1 MAKSGVI
8 LLGFG
13 GPDSLDAVEPFMCN
27 LMGRQ
32 PSEELVERVCRRYLT
47 IGGKSPLLDIAL
59 EMAQGLAEHLSA
71 GGVDVPVRVGMRYWA
86 PFIDEAVEDLVAQ
99 GCTRIVTLSLSP
111 FESKVAHGAYREALA
126 AALERYPDVELVE
139 APLISSLDHYVEF
152 FAMSA
157 AAALEDLD
165 VNEGALIAFTAHSLP
180 EADLVDDDP
189 YVSGLQGIAQK
200 VAARLGLEPGVPDA
214 GEQTFADF
222 RAFGCAIPPRA
233 WFLVYQSKGQ
243 RPGGWLGPQ
252 IEDLIDA
259 AADTQASAIIVVP
272 IGFAT
277 DHMETRYD
285 LDVVAADRAL
295 LADLEFVRAAVPNAD
310 DAFLRAVAES
320 VKHLL

>member
-1 MAKSGVI
+1 MPKTGVI

-32 PSEELVERVCRRYLT
+32 PSDELVERVCRRYMT

-59 EMAQGLAEHLSA
+59 LMAEGIGSYLAEYGA
-71 GGVDVPVRVGMRYWA
+71 EIPVRVGMRYWA
-86 PFIDEAVEDLVAQ
+86 PFIDEAIEDLVAQ
-99 GCTRIVTLSLSP
+99 GCNRIITLSLSP

-126 AALERYPDVELVE
+126 EALQRHPDVELVE
-139 APLISSLDHYVEF
+139 APLLWTLDHFPEF
-152 FAMSA
+152 FAMA
-157 AAALEDLD
+157 AAGALEELD
-165 VNEGALIAFTAHSLP
+165 NNEGAIIAFTAHSLP
-180 EADLVDDDP
+180 ESDLVENDP
-189 YVSGLQGIAQK
+189 YVAGLQDIAQQ
-200 VAARLGLEPGVPDA
+200 VATRLGMEPGVPEA

-259 AADTQASAIIVVP
+259 AAETQASAVIVVP

-277 DHMETRYD
+277 DHMETLYD
-285 LDVVAADRAL
+285 LDVVAADHAL
-295 LADLEFVRAAVPNAD
+295 RADLEFVRAAVPNAD
-310 DAFLRAVAES
+310 DAFLRAVAQSIE
-320 VKHLL
+320 HLL